1 MSGAL
6 KGLRVL
12 DLTDWRG
19 VLTGRMLA
27 IMGADVLQVE
37 DAGGTNSRR
46 MAPFD
51 DDGGSLFWAAYGA
64 GRRSLVLDRAADH
77 DRLMALAATA
87 DIVLESGVPGR
98 MPFLETDALLAANPG
113 VIHSIVT
120 PFGLTGPKAGYAD
133 SDLTLWASG
142 GPLKPTESQA
152 GVPTRVSLP

>member
-51 DDGGSLFWAAYGA
+51 EDGGSLFWAAYGA
-64 GRRSLVLDRAADH
+64 GRRSLVLDRAAQ
-77 DRLMALAATA
+77 LTQ
-87 DIVLESGVPGR
+87 
-98 MPFLETDALLAANPG
+98 LLAKRQALRELG
-113 VIHSIVT
+113 DE
-120 PFGLTGPKAGYAD
+120 GRYRTGKRRDGAD
-133 SDLTLWASG
+133 VLS
-142 GPLKPTESQA
+142 
-152 GVPTRVSLP
+152 